1 MHCRVYD
8 LPSPLSS
15 AIDGPSLL
23 YRVAESFRFLRTNEQ
38 HDLLTTWTIRTTRK
52 KMVNWNDPAL
62 LVRDYFD
69 LTKLIHAVGGLYIW
83 ETVFFRRLR
92 TECLARQQPYRWT
105 IWIYLATRYSCLLMF
120 IIFFIHNDAGNVPCK
135 PLILMNYNF
144 QNGDLGSQYSRV
156 FNRIFCVVYC
166 FGLSIRSIW
175 PKIGAVYNPEFD
187 VCLIVNSH
195 SGMVSVVA
203 IPVADTILLSMMFVG
218 LLATRTRI
226 SSQCIIWMIV
236 AAIAEIPPMVF
247 LILNLNAAWNEMF
260 PQVAGPSAH
269 LACTVLCAS
278 KALSPNTRTHSRIQS
293 LSTALFLT
301 FFFQFSPDPP
311 YPPGLPLPNSYRRDA
326 HGVPSTL
333 HFRSTGT
340 LEDHHDMTIEPF
352 VFVPTAEEMIQ
363 VDLNDHDAVSNT
375 TLAVPPK
382 AKSRNVP
389 AGYRLSWHRPV
400 DASMPVLEFE

>member
-1 MHCRVYD
+1 MTLVT
-8 LPSPLSS
+8 
-15 AIDGPSLL
+15 
-23 YRVAESFRFLRTNEQ
+23 FLASTHIPFQ
-38 HDLLTTWTIRTTRK
+38 
-52 KMVNWNDPAL
+52 
-62 LVRDYFD
+62 
-69 LTKLIHAVGGLYIW
+69 
-83 ETVFFRRLR
+83 
-92 TECLARQQPYRWT
+92 
-105 IWIYLATRYSCLLMF
+105 
-120 IIFFIHNDAGNVPCK
+120 
-135 PLILMNYNF
+135 PLILMNYALDMICWAFASLIIVLRMQNF

-166 FGLSIRSIW
+166 FRAQHTIYM
-175 PKIGAVYNPEFD
+175 AENPARCTTREFD

-218 LLATRTRI
+218 LLRREHGCKTGPMASCFIDR

-278 KALSPNTRTHSRIQS
+278 KALSPNTR
-293 LSTALFLT
+293 
-301 FFFQFSPDPP
+301 
-311 YPPGLPLPNSYRRDA
+311 LPLPNSYRRDA

>member
-1 MHCRVYD
+1 
-8 LPSPLSS
+8 
-15 AIDGPSLL
+15 
-23 YRVAESFRFLRTNEQ
+23 
-38 HDLLTTWTIRTTRK
+38 
-52 KMVNWNDPAL
+52 
-62 LVRDYFD
+62 
-69 LTKLIHAVGGLYIW
+69 
-83 ETVFFRRLR
+83 
-92 TECLARQQPYRWT
+92 
-105 IWIYLATRYSCLLMF
+105 MF

-135 PLILMNYNF
+135 PLILMNYALDMICWAF
-144 QNGDLGSQYSRV
+144 ASLIIV
-156 FNRIFCVVYC
+156 LRIMAIWDRSILVSSIAFSVWSTA

-218 LLATRTRI
+218 LLRREHGCKTGLWQVLYR
-226 SSQCIIWMIV
+226 QCIIWMIV

-260 PQVAGPSAH
+260 PQVAGAILSI
-269 LACTVLCAS
+269 CAS
-278 KALSPNTRTHSRIQS
+278 RMYRS
-293 LSTALFLT
+293 LCKQGTLT
-301 FFFQFSPDPP
+301 EYSPDPP